1 MSLDP
6 TAPPPVPL
14 LASLPDADRTSL
26 GEALR
31 ELLTHGSI
39 LGLEPGS
46 AEIYAWCRQ
55 NLAWLREVADLAG
68 LQIFL
73 EHESRLVQA
82 IPRVASLRLQLRG
95 DATVVL
101 LALWY
106 EQDQQLREQ
115 GRDEALLTV
124 EQLNQ
129 LLREKLLP
137 DLKETPRAGRMGE
150 ILRLAAR
157 HHLVRFSA
165 AVPFEQSRIE
175 ILATLRRVIPFQDI
189 ADWTR
194 TAALHRQ
201 PGTEPEEADAE
212 GASTP

>member
-1 MSLDP
+1 MSLEP
-6 TAPPPVPL
+6 TAPPPTPL
-14 LASLPDADRTSL
+14 LARLSDPDRASLA
-26 GEALR
+26 EALR

-46 AEIYAWCRQ
+46 SDLYAWCRE
-55 NLAWLREVADLAG
+55 NLAWLREVADLVG

-73 EHESRLVQA
+73 EHESRLVQG
-82 IPRVASLRLQLRG
+82 IPRISSLRLQLRG

-106 EQDQQLREQ
+106 EQDQQMREQ
-115 GRDEALLTV
+115 GRSEALLTV
-124 EQLNQ
+124 EQLNR

-137 DLKETPRAGRMGE
+137 DLKETPRASRMSE

-157 HHLVRFSA
+157 HHLVRFA
-165 AVPFEQSRIE
+165 TAVPFEQSRIE
-175 ILATLRRVIPFQDI
+175 ILPTLRRIIPFQDI

-201 PGTEPEEADAE
+201 PNGEPEEADAE
-212 GASTP
+212 GTPAE